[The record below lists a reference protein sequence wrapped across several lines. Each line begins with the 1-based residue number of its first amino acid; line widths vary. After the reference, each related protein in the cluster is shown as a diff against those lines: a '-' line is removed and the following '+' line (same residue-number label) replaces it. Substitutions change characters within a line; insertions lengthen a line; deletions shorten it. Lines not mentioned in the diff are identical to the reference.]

1 MDIILIITSAF
12 AAISCLYISVIMF
25 SNKGRLFVNSLSYL
39 LLLLFS
45 ISKFID
51 IGNVIVNK
59 SQFLYYSNISYD
71 NFQQNFVSFLSLL
84 VPVLCLKF
92 FTDHWK
98 TKLKKKQRFVLLF
111 LPPIITILISFLF
124 EKIYYSTIIYV
135 YYQLIGLLSLFLLM
149 KNRKYFIQI
158 SVFDLLFA
166 VIITYNM
173 FTFIAYYYLFI
184 NDVYLSNSI
193 LIVQPLGS
201 VPLGT
206 DNSGGII
213 KLLLNFILIVL
224 PTYILLKPNLLYGD
238 YFFNA
243 DIARSKSESK
253 NNHWS
258 TSKNKQILKK
268 DLRLYKEIKL
278 DISSIIFKIIKVEK
292 NYINNKLIIYKIENI
307 ALLVDENTKVVEFI
321 FNYHN
326 NLSFSKYMI
335 KINML
340 KAGQLIESGYLK
352 QNSVNDLA
360 NMFGYSSRSA
370 FYSKF
375 KEFNDSA
382 PSQY

>member
-1 MDIILIITSAF
+1 MDLIIIVTSAF
-12 AAISCLYISVIMF
+12 AAISCLYISIIMF

-39 LLLLFS
+39 LLLFS
-45 ISKFID
+45 IAKFID

-59 SQFLYYSNISYD
+59 PQFLYYLNISYN
-71 NFQQNFVSFLSLL
+71 NFQEYFVSFLSLL

-98 TKLKKKQRFVLLF
+98 TKLNKKQGFVLLF
-111 LPPIITILISFLF
+111 LPPVITILTSFLF
-124 EKIYYSTIIYV
+124 EKIYYSTIIFV
-135 YYQLIGLLSLFLLM
+135 YYQLIGLLSLFLLL
-149 KNRKYFIQI
+149 KNRKYFVQN

-184 NDVYLSNSI
+184 NDIFLSNSI

-224 PTYILLKPNLLYGD
+224 PTYILLKPKLLYGD

-243 DIARSKSESK
+243 DIARAKSDNK

-258 TSKNKQILKK
+258 SSKTKQILNK

-278 DISSIIFKIIKVEK
+278 DISSIIFKIIQVEK

-307 ALLVDENTKVVEFI
+307 ALLIDENKKVVEFI

-352 QNSVNDLA
+352 ENSVNDLA

>member
-1 MDIILIITSAF
+1 MDLIIIVTSAF
-12 AAISCLYISVIMF
+12 AAISCLYISIIMF

-39 LLLLFS
+39 LLLFS
-45 ISKFID
+45 IAKFID
-51 IGNVIVNK
+51 IGNVFVNK
-59 SQFLYYSNISYD
+59 PQFLYYLNISYN
-71 NFQQNFVSFLSLL
+71 NFQEYFVSFLSLL

-98 TKLKKKQRFVLLF
+98 TKLNKKQGFVLLF
-111 LPPIITILISFLF
+111 LPPVITILTSFLF
-124 EKIYYSTIIYV
+124 EKIYYSTIIFV
-135 YYQLIGLLSLFLLM
+135 YYQLIGLLSLFLLL
-149 KNRKYFIQI
+149 KNRKYFVQN

-173 FTFIAYYYLFI
+173 FTFIAYYYIFI
-184 NDVYLSNSI
+184 NDIFLSNSI

-224 PTYILLKPNLLYGD
+224 PTYILLKPKLLYGD

-243 DIARSKSESK
+243 DIARAKSDSK

-258 TSKNKQILKK
+258 SSKTKQILNK

-278 DISSIIFKIIKVEK
+278 NISSIIFKIIQVEK

-307 ALLVDENTKVVEFI
+307 ALLIDENKKVVEFI

-340 KAGQLIESGYLK
+340 KAGRLIESGYLK
-352 QNSVNDLA
+352 ENSVNDLA

>member
-1 MDIILIITSAF
+1 MDLIIIVTSAF
-12 AAISCLYISVIMF
+12 AAISCLYISIIMF

-39 LLLLFS
+39 LLLFS
-45 ISKFID
+45 IAKFID

-59 SQFLYYSNISYD
+59 PQFLYYLNISYN
-71 NFQQNFVSFLSLL
+71 NFQEYFVSFLSLL
-84 VPVLCLKF
+84 IPVLCLKF

-98 TKLKKKQRFVLLF
+98 TKLNKKQGFVLLF
-111 LPPIITILISFLF
+111 LPPVITILTSFLF
-124 EKIYYSTIIYV
+124 EKIYYSTIIFV
-135 YYQLIGLLSLFLLM
+135 YYQLIGLLSLFLLL
-149 KNRKYFIQI
+149 KNRKYFVQN

-184 NDVYLSNSI
+184 NDIFLSDSI

-224 PTYILLKPNLLYGD
+224 PTYILLKPKLLYGD

-243 DIARSKSESK
+243 DIARAKSDSK

-258 TSKNKQILKK
+258 SSKTKQILNK
-268 DLRLYKEIKL
+268 DLRLYKEIKF
-278 DISSIIFKIIKVEK
+278 DISSIIFKIIQVEK

-307 ALLVDENTKVVEFI
+307 ALLIDENKKVVEFI

-352 QNSVNDLA
+352 ENSVNDLA

>member
-39 LLLLFS
+39 LLFFS
-45 ISKFID
+45 IAKFID
-51 IGNVIVNK
+51 IGNVIVDK
-59 SQFLYYSNISYD
+59 SQFLYYSNISYY

-135 YYQLIGLLSLFLLM
+135 YYQIIGLLSFFLLM
-149 KNRKYFIQI
+149 KNRKYFIEI

>member
-39 LLLLFS
+39 LLFFS
-45 ISKFID
+45 IAKFID

-98 TKLKKKQRFVLLF
+98 TKLNKKQRFVLLF

>member
-39 LLLLFS
+39 LLLFS

-59 SQFLYYSNISYD
+59 SQFLYYLNISYD

-98 TKLKKKQRFVLLF
+98 TKLNNKQGFVLLF

-149 KNRKYFIQI
+149 KNRKYFIQM
-158 SVFDLLFA
+158 SAFDLLFA

-213 KLLLNFILIVL
+213 KLLLNLILIVL
-224 PTYILLKPNLLYGD
+224 PTYILLKPKLLYGD

-243 DIARSKSESK
+243 DIARAKSGSK

-258 TSKNKQILKK
+258 STKNKQILNK

-278 DISSIIFKIIKVEK
+278 DISSIIFKIIQVEK

-307 ALLVDENTKVVEFI
+307 ALLIDENTKVVEFI

>member
-25 SNKGRLFVNSLSYL
+25 SNKGRLFVNSLSY

-307 ALLVDENTKVVEFI
+307 ALLIDENTKVVEFI

>member
-39 LLLLFS
+39 LLFFS
-45 ISKFID
+45 IAKFID
-51 IGNVIVNK
+51 IGNVIVDK
-59 SQFLYYSNISYD
+59 SQFLYYSNISYY

-98 TKLKKKQRFVLLF
+98 TKLNKKQRFVLLF

-258 TSKNKQILKK
+258 SSKNKQILKK

-307 ALLVDENTKVVEFI
+307 ALLIDENTKVVEFI

>member
-1 MDIILIITSAF
+1 MDLIIIVTSAF
-12 AAISCLYISVIMF
+12 AAISCLYISIIMF

-39 LLLLFS
+39 LLLFS
-45 ISKFID
+45 IAKFID

-59 SQFLYYSNISYD
+59 PQFLYYLNISYN
-71 NFQQNFVSFLSLL
+71 NFQEYFVSLLSLL

-98 TKLKKKQRFVLLF
+98 TKLNKKQRFVLLF
-111 LPPIITILISFLF
+111 LPPVITILTSFLF
-124 EKIYYSTIIYV
+124 EKIYYSTIIFV
-135 YYQLIGLLSLFLLM
+135 YYQLIGLLSLFLLL
-149 KNRKYFIQI
+149 KNRKYFVQN

-184 NDVYLSNSI
+184 NDIFLSNSI

-224 PTYILLKPNLLYGD
+224 PTYILLKPKLLYGD

-243 DIARSKSESK
+243 DIARAKSDNK

-258 TSKNKQILKK
+258 SSKTKQILNK

-278 DISSIIFKIIKVEK
+278 DISSIIFKIIQVEK

-307 ALLVDENTKVVEFI
+307 ALLIDENKKVVEFI

-352 QNSVNDLA
+352 ENSVNDLA

>member
-25 SNKGRLFVNSLSYL
+25 SNKGRLFVNSLSY

-98 TKLKKKQRFVLLF
+98 TKLNKKQRFVLLF

-243 DIARSKSESK
+243 DIARAKSDSK

-307 ALLVDENTKVVEFI
+307 ALLIDENTKVVEFI

>member
-39 LLLLFS
+39 LLLFS
-45 ISKFID
+45 IAKFID

-59 SQFLYYSNISYD
+59 SQFLYYSNISYN

-98 TKLKKKQRFVLLF
+98 TKLNKKQRFFLLF
-111 LPPIITILISFLF
+111 LPPIITILTSFLF

-193 LIVQPLGS
+193 LIVQPLGT

-213 KLLLNFILIVL
+213 KLLLNLILIVL
-224 PTYILLKPNLLYGD
+224 PTYILLKPKLLYGD

-243 DIARSKSESK
+243 DIARAKSDSK

-258 TSKNKQILKK
+258 SSKNKQILKK
-268 DLRLYKEIKL
+268 EVRLYNEIKL

-307 ALLVDENTKVVEFI
+307 ALLIDENTKVVEFI

>member
-25 SNKGRLFVNSLSYL
+25 SNKGRLFVNSLSY

-98 TKLKKKQRFVLLF
+98 TKLNKKQRFVLLF

-149 KNRKYFIQI
+149 KNRKYFIQM
-158 SVFDLLFA
+158 SAFDLLFA

>member
-39 LLLLFS
+39 LLFFS
-45 ISKFID
+45 IAKFID
-51 IGNVIVNK
+51 IGNVIVDK
-59 SQFLYYSNISYD
+59 SQFLYYSNISYY

-135 YYQLIGLLSLFLLM
+135 YYQIIGLLSFFLLM

-278 DISSIIFKIIKVEK
+278 DISSVIFKIIKVEK

>member
-1 MDIILIITSAF
+1 MDLIIIVTSAF
-12 AAISCLYISVIMF
+12 AAISCLYISIIMF

-39 LLLLFS
+39 LLLFS
-45 ISKFID
+45 IAKFID

-59 SQFLYYSNISYD
+59 PQFLYYLNISYN
-71 NFQQNFVSFLSLL
+71 NFQEYFVSFLSLL

-98 TKLKKKQRFVLLF
+98 TKLNKKQGFVLLF
-111 LPPIITILISFLF
+111 LPPVITILTSFLF
-124 EKIYYSTIIYV
+124 EKIYYSTIIFV
-135 YYQLIGLLSLFLLM
+135 YYQLIGLLSLFLLL
-149 KNRKYFIQI
+149 KNRKYFVQN

-184 NDVYLSNSI
+184 NDIFLSNSI

-224 PTYILLKPNLLYGD
+224 PTYILLKPKLLYGD

-243 DIARSKSESK
+243 DIARAKSDSK

-258 TSKNKQILKK
+258 SSKTKQILNK

-278 DISSIIFKIIKVEK
+278 NISSIIFKIIQVEK

-307 ALLVDENTKVVEFI
+307 ALLIDENKKVVEFI

-352 QNSVNDLA
+352 ENSVNDLA

>member
-39 LLLLFS
+39 LLLFS

-59 SQFLYYSNISYD
+59 SQFLYYLNISYD

-98 TKLKKKQRFVLLF
+98 TKLNKKQRFVLLF
-111 LPPIITILISFLF
+111 LPPIFTILISFLF

-258 TSKNKQILKK
+258 SSKNKQILKK

>member
-1 MDIILIITSAF
+1 MDLIIIVTSAF
-12 AAISCLYISVIMF
+12 AAISCLYISIIMF

-39 LLLLFS
+39 LLLFS
-45 ISKFID
+45 IAKFID

-59 SQFLYYSNISYD
+59 PQFLYYLNISYN
-71 NFQQNFVSFLSLL
+71 NFQEYFVSLLSLL

-98 TKLKKKQRFVLLF
+98 TKLNKKQGFILLF
-111 LPPIITILISFLF
+111 LPPVITILTSFLF
-124 EKIYYSTIIYV
+124 EKIYYSTIIFV
-135 YYQLIGLLSLFLLM
+135 YYQLIGLLSLFLLL
-149 KNRKYFIQI
+149 KNRKYFVQN

-184 NDVYLSNSI
+184 NDIFLSNSI

-224 PTYILLKPNLLYGD
+224 PTYILLKPKLLYGD

-258 TSKNKQILKK
+258 SSKTKQILNK

-278 DISSIIFKIIKVEK
+278 DISSIIFKIIQVEK

-307 ALLVDENTKVVEFI
+307 ALLIDENKKVVEFI

>member
-1 MDIILIITSAF
+1 MDLIIIVTSAF
-12 AAISCLYISVIMF
+12 AAISCLYISIIMF

-39 LLLLFS
+39 LLLFS
-45 ISKFID
+45 IAKFID

-59 SQFLYYSNISYD
+59 PQFLYYLNISYN
-71 NFQQNFVSFLSLL
+71 NFQEYFVSLLSLL

-98 TKLKKKQRFVLLF
+98 TKLNKKQGFVLLF
-111 LPPIITILISFLF
+111 LPPVITILTSFLF
-124 EKIYYSTIIYV
+124 EKIYYSTIIFV
-135 YYQLIGLLSLFLLM
+135 YYQLIGLLSLFLLL
-149 KNRKYFIQI
+149 KNRKYFVQN

-184 NDVYLSNSI
+184 NDIFLSNSI

-224 PTYILLKPNLLYGD
+224 PTYILLKPKLLYGD

-243 DIARSKSESK
+243 DIARAKSDSK

-258 TSKNKQILKK
+258 SSKTKQILNK

-278 DISSIIFKIIKVEK
+278 DISSIIFKIIQVEK

-307 ALLVDENTKVVEFI
+307 ALLIDENKKVVEFI

-352 QNSVNDLA
+352 ENSVNDLA

>member
-39 LLLLFS
+39 LLFFS
-45 ISKFID
+45 IAKFID
-51 IGNVIVNK
+51 IGNVIVDK
-59 SQFLYYSNISYD
+59 SQFLYYSNISYY

>member
-39 LLLLFS
+39 LLFFS
-45 ISKFID
+45 IAKFID
-51 IGNVIVNK
+51 IGNVIVDK
-59 SQFLYYSNISYD
+59 SQFLYYSNISYY

-98 TKLKKKQRFVLLF
+98 TKLNKKQRFVLLF

>member
-25 SNKGRLFVNSLSYL
+25 SNKGRLFVNSLSY

-98 TKLKKKQRFVLLF
+98 TKLNKKQGFVLLF
-111 LPPIITILISFLF
+111 LPPVITILTSFLF
-124 EKIYYSTIIYV
+124 EKIYYSTIIFV
-135 YYQLIGLLSLFLLM
+135 YYQLIGLLSLFLLL
-149 KNRKYFIQI
+149 KNRKYFVQN

-184 NDVYLSNSI
+184 NDIFLSNSI

-224 PTYILLKPNLLYGD
+224 PTYILLKPKLLYGD

-243 DIARSKSESK
+243 DIARAKSDSK

-258 TSKNKQILKK
+258 SSKTKQILNK

-278 DISSIIFKIIKVEK
+278 NISSIIFKIIQVEK

-307 ALLVDENTKVVEFI
+307 ALLIDENKKVVEFI

-352 QNSVNDLA
+352 ENSVNDLA

>member
-39 LLLLFS
+39 LLLFS
-45 ISKFID
+45 IAKFID

-98 TKLKKKQRFVLLF
+98 TKLNKKQRFVLLF

-307 ALLVDENTKVVEFI
+307 ALLIDENTKVVEFI

>member
-25 SNKGRLFVNSLSYL
+25 SNKGRLFVNSLSY

-135 YYQLIGLLSLFLLM
+135 YYQIIGLLSFFLLM

-201 VPLGT
+201 VLLGT

>member
-39 LLLLFS
+39 LLFFS
-45 ISKFID
+45 IAKFID
-51 IGNVIVNK
+51 IGNVIVDK

-98 TKLKKKQRFVLLF
+98 TKLNKKQRFVLLF

-307 ALLVDENTKVVEFI
+307 ALLIDENTKVVEFI

>member
-1 MDIILIITSAF
+1 MDIIITITSAF
-12 AAISCLYISVIMF
+12 AAISCLYISIIMF

-39 LLLLFS
+39 LLLFS
-45 ISKFID
+45 IAKFID
-51 IGNVIVNK
+51 IGNIIVNK
-59 SQFLYYSNISYD
+59 PQFLYYSNVSYE
-71 NFQQNFVSFLSLL
+71 NFQQYFVSFLSLL

-98 TKLKKKQRFVLLF
+98 TKLNKKQRFFLLF
-111 LPPIITILISFLF
+111 LPPIITILTSFLF

-193 LIVQPLGS
+193 LIVQPLGT

-224 PTYILLKPNLLYGD
+224 PTYILLKPKLLYGD

-243 DIARSKSESK
+243 DIARSKSDSK

-307 ALLVDENTKVVEFI
+307 ALLIDENTKVVEFI

>member
-1 MDIILIITSAF
+1 MDIIITITSAF
-12 AAISCLYISVIMF
+12 AAISCLYISIIMF

-39 LLLLFS
+39 LLLFS
-45 ISKFID
+45 IAKFID
-51 IGNVIVNK
+51 IGNIIVNK
-59 SQFLYYSNISYD
+59 PQFLYYSNVSYE
-71 NFQQNFVSFLSLL
+71 NFQQYFVSFLSLL

-98 TKLKKKQRFVLLF
+98 TKLNNKQGFVLLF

-149 KNRKYFIQI
+149 KNRKYFIQM
-158 SVFDLLFA
+158 SAFDLLFA

-224 PTYILLKPNLLYGD
+224 PTYILLKPKLLYGD

-243 DIARSKSESK
+243 DIARAKSDSK

-258 TSKNKQILKK
+258 HQKINKFLKK
-268 DLRLYKEIKL
+268 
-278 DISSIIFKIIKVEK
+278 
-292 NYINNKLIIYKIENI
+292 
-307 ALLVDENTKVVEFI
+307 
-321 FNYHN
+321 
-326 NLSFSKYMI
+326 M
-335 KINML
+335 
-340 KAGQLIESGYLK
+340 
-352 QNSVNDLA
+352 
-360 NMFGYSSRSA
+360 
-370 FYSKF
+370 
-375 KEFNDSA
+375 
-382 PSQY
+382 

>member
-39 LLLLFS
+39 LLLFS
-45 ISKFID
+45 IAKFID

-59 SQFLYYSNISYD
+59 SQFLYYSNISYN

-98 TKLKKKQRFVLLF
+98 TKLNKKQRFFLLF
-111 LPPIITILISFLF
+111 LPPIITILTSFLF

-193 LIVQPLGS
+193 LIVQPLGT

-224 PTYILLKPNLLYGD
+224 PTYILLKPKLLYGD

-243 DIARSKSESK
+243 DIARSKSDSK

>member
-39 LLLLFS
+39 LLFFS
-45 ISKFID
+45 IAKFID
-51 IGNVIVNK
+51 IGNVIVDK
-59 SQFLYYSNISYD
+59 SQFLYYSNISYY

-135 YYQLIGLLSLFLLM
+135 YYQIIGLLSFFLLM

-166 VIITYNM
+166 VIMTYNM

-224 PTYILLKPNLLYGD
+224 PTYILLKPKLLYGD

-243 DIARSKSESK
+243 DIARAKSDSK

-258 TSKNKQILKK
+258 STKNKQILKK

-278 DISSIIFKIIKVEK
+278 DISSVIFKIIKVEK

>member
-1 MDIILIITSAF
+1 MDLIIIVTSAF
-12 AAISCLYISVIMF
+12 AAISCLYISIIMF

-39 LLLLFS
+39 LLLFS
-45 ISKFID
+45 IAKFID

-59 SQFLYYSNISYD
+59 PQYLYYLNISYN
-71 NFQQNFVSFLSLL
+71 NFQEYFVSFLSLL

-98 TKLKKKQRFVLLF
+98 TKLNKKQGFVLLF
-111 LPPIITILISFLF
+111 LPPVITILTSFLF
-124 EKIYYSTIIYV
+124 EKIYYSTIIFV
-135 YYQLIGLLSLFLLM
+135 YYQLIGLLSLFLLL
-149 KNRKYFIQI
+149 KNRKYFVQN

-184 NDVYLSNSI
+184 NDIFLSNSI

-224 PTYILLKPNLLYGD
+224 PTYILLKPKLLYGD

-243 DIARSKSESK
+243 DIARAKSDSK

-258 TSKNKQILKK
+258 SSKTKQILNK

-278 DISSIIFKIIKVEK
+278 DISSIIFKIIQVEK

-307 ALLVDENTKVVEFI
+307 ALLIDENKKVVEFI

-352 QNSVNDLA
+352 ENSVNDLA

>member
-39 LLLLFS
+39 LLFFS
-45 ISKFID
+45 IAKFID
-51 IGNVIVNK
+51 IGNVIVDK

-98 TKLKKKQRFVLLF
+98 TKLNKKQRFVLLF

>member
-39 LLLLFS
+39 LLLFS
-45 ISKFID
+45 IAKFID

-59 SQFLYYSNISYD
+59 SQFLYYSNISYN

-98 TKLKKKQRFVLLF
+98 TKLNKKQRFFLLF
-111 LPPIITILISFLF
+111 LPPIITILTSFLF
-124 EKIYYSTIIYV
+124 EKIYYSTIMYV

-193 LIVQPLGS
+193 LIVQPLGT

-213 KLLLNFILIVL
+213 KLLLNLILIVL
-224 PTYILLKPNLLYGD
+224 PTYILLKPKLLYGD

-243 DIARSKSESK
+243 DIARAKSDSK

-258 TSKNKQILKK
+258 SSKNKQILKK
-268 DLRLYKEIKL
+268 DVRLYKEIKL
-278 DISSIIFKIIKVEK
+278 DISSTIFKIIKVEK

-307 ALLVDENTKVVEFI
+307 ALLIDENTKVVEFI

-382 PSQY
+382 PSLY

>member
-39 LLLLFS
+39 LLLFS
-45 ISKFID
+45 IAKFID

-59 SQFLYYSNISYD
+59 PQFLYYSNISYD

-98 TKLKKKQRFVLLF
+98 TKLNKKQRFVLLF

-135 YYQLIGLLSLFLLM
+135 YYQLIGLLSFFLLM

-258 TSKNKQILKK
+258 SSKNKQILKK

-292 NYINNKLIIYKIENI
+292 NYINDKLIIYKIENI
-307 ALLVDENTKVVEFI
+307 ALLIDENTKVVEFI

>member
-39 LLLLFS
+39 LLLFS
-45 ISKFID
+45 IAKFID

-59 SQFLYYSNISYD
+59 PQFLYYSNISYN

-98 TKLKKKQRFVLLF
+98 TKLNKKQRFFLLF
-111 LPPIITILISFLF
+111 LPPIITILTSFLF

-193 LIVQPLGS
+193 LIVQPLGT

-213 KLLLNFILIVL
+213 KLLLNLILIVL
-224 PTYILLKPNLLYGD
+224 PTYILLKPKLLYGD

-243 DIARSKSESK
+243 DIARAKSDSK

-258 TSKNKQILKK
+258 SSKNKQILKK
-268 DLRLYKEIKL
+268 DVRLYKEIKL

-307 ALLVDENTKVVEFI
+307 ALLIDENTKVVEFI